1 MPNVV
6 IVRNTYPDET
16 ALKNVLKYVLDKAVA
31 VAGYGVCSNT
41 EAAYLQMRFVKE
53 AFYQTDA
60 LQLKHFFITY
70 SHEEAVFI
78 DFDEM
83 IQNAFEA
90 AKLFGEYQM
99 VYGLHLDGSHVHVHI
114 VMNTT
119 NFENGCQYSDGL
131 SGFMKVCSML
141 KKMYP
146 RYPVKLCQTRPYTP
160 KEPFTDA
167 DREEYE
173 VLKSL

>member
-60 LQLKHFFITY
+60 
-70 SHEEAVFI
+70 S
-78 DFDEM
+78 
-83 IQNAFEA
+83 
-90 AKLFGEYQM
+90 
-99 VYGLHLDGSHVHVHI
+99 
-114 VMNTT
+114 
-119 NFENGCQYSDGL
+119 
-131 SGFMKVCSML
+131 
-141 KKMYP
+141 
-146 RYPVKLCQTRPYTP
+146 
-160 KEPFTDA
+160 
-167 DREEYE
+167 
-173 VLKSL
+173 